1 MHKGLISNCT
11 LGLALWEA
19 SDIREDVLPSFLN
32 DKNYIERKMF
42 SSELCHLSPS
52 QSLS

>member
-11 LGLALWEA
+11 LGLALLEA
-19 SDIREDVLPSFLN
+19 AAIMEDALPSFLK
-32 DKNYIERKMF
+32 DKNYIERKLF
-42 SSELCHLSPS
+42 SSELCHLSPN